1 MSEYLGYRKV
11 VFTDDE
17 LSQIYTARTVDG
29 HEFLENEYVVAVDDN
44 GAVIDKFCCQS
55 KELRKVQFPV
65 LKNQYIGE
73 VKPRNLEQELF
84 MDMLLD
90 KHPRVKLVQGVYGSG
105 KDYGMFSAALEL
117 LERGKFD
124 KIVYVRPN
132 VTVADV
138 PDIGYLSGDVK
149 AKLEW
154 TLAPLYDKV
163 GGKDGIDRLISTGQL
178 ESVPLIFIRGRS
190 FENSIV
196 YVSEGQNMTTN
207 IAKLLLGRVGEGSEI
222 WINGDSRQTDKK
234 IYSNDNGIET
244 MIKKLKGNSLFS
256 YVYLPKS
263 ERSAVAELANL
274 LDN

>member
-1 MSEYLGYRKV
+1 MDEYLGYRKV
-11 VFTDDE
+11 EFSDDE
-17 LSQIYTARTVDG
+17 LAQIYSESKVDG
-29 HEFLENEYVVAVDDN
+29 YEFLENEYVVAVDN
-44 GAVIDKFCCQS
+44 EGAVIDKFCWQNG
-55 KELRKVQFPV
+55 ELRNVPYPII
-65 LKNQYIGE
+65 KNQYLGE

-84 MDMLLD
+84 MDMLLN
-90 KHPRVKLVQGVYGSG
+90 KRPRVKLVQGVYGSG

-124 KIVYVRPN
+124 RIIYVRPN

-138 PDIGYLSGDVK
+138 PDIGYLSGDAK

-163 GGKDGIDRLISTGQL
+163 GGKDGIDRLIATGQL

-190 FENSIV
+190 FEKSIV

-207 IAKLLLGRVGEGSEI
+207 VAKLLLGRVGEGSEI

-234 IYSNDNGIET
+234 IYAADNGITT
-244 MIKKLKGNSLFS
+244 MIEKLKGNSLFS
-256 YVYLPKS
+256 YIYLPKS

-274 LDN
+274 LD